1 MSAALI
7 SSGLEA
13 KVEAVN
19 LANSEA
25 LWLQRTLKPVF
36 ANYLGKQVVKKDGSL
51 LAKVASELGI
61 VIPGRLWCR
70 RSPCP
75 EFFPSSSRYS
85 VQYTVKSCVSH
96 GGHSYYHEVPVYI
109 GHLGH
114 NGEGIGAQRTHLEK
128 LADDLELR
136 TDWTAEE
143 VERNRRECREAEEA
157 YRLAQHRIV
166 PFGYYD

>member
-7 SSGLEA
+7 SSGLDA

-36 ANYLGKQVVKKDGSL
+36 ANYLGKQVVKKDGGL
-51 LAKVASELGI
+51 LAKVASDVAMWTDG
-61 VIPGRLWCR
+61 PHDR
-70 RSPCP
+70 RVW
-75 EFFPSSSRYS
+75 FFPSVSRYS
-85 VQYTVKSCVSH
+85 VSYTVKSCVSF
-96 GGHSYYHEVPVYI
+96 GDHSYYHEVPVYI

-157 YRLAQHRIV
+157 YRVAQHKCV
-166 PFGYYD
+166 AFGFYD

>member
-61 VIPGRLWCR
+61 VIPGRVW
-70 RSPCP
+70 
-75 EFFPSSSRYS
+75 FFPSSSHYS